1 MHGSLI
7 LIGIAAGLQRVIAQ
21 STSLY
26 IPGFDPQPI
35 SANIVG
41 VDSNGRTTWDLIPG
55 SVTDDSEGGF
65 IGTVTLVEGSDGAH
79 LTYADA
85 SLSLTLGYDCTFS
98 SGQAIC
104 SGVENDEG
112 ITFTETEA
120 ISSFAVALGTA
131 TAASA
136 SATGTGSSSSQ
147 VSGSESGSAA
157 PTQTGSS
164 NSSLKQ
170 VAASSVSL
178 FGVVGLMLSFL

>member
-1 MHGSLI
+1 MHNSLI
-7 LIGIAAGLQRVIAQ
+7 LIGIAAGLQSVIAQ

-41 VDSNGRTTWDLIPG
+41 VDSNGRTTWDLLPG

-131 TAASA
+131 TAAA

-170 VAASSVSL
+170 VASSSVSL
-178 FGVVGLMLSFL
+178 FGVVGLVLSFL